1 VWSHNWRG
9 DPLEGLLL
17 RQKYRKVITVAFG
30 LCLLLALVN
39 VYVGTST
46 AWRRH
51 RTFIVSASGDTS
63 GVTDTVNIQTAFD
76 NAVEHRGSTVRLSY
90 GKFYLNKEI
99 VVVNFDGTFKGAG
112 EGKTIIQNTAAHP
125 FPLVSDPIWGPDG
138 PEGVGFAQMFLF
150 YQNGDTE
157 STAWHPYT
165 IKITDMT
172 IRVVR
177 ESETWILP
185 GMEWFTATSIN
196 PFFISGIARMECVE
210 DEISYFNLFC
220 HRLAI
225 EGIASEDYFGF
236 GSSAAHGIQFSG
248 SNFLHVNQLSGIFF
262 VKDCSF
268 KAVTDCILPLG
279 VFKDSLILIQGN
291 SLETVLWGIEA
302 YPGDSLLVISNNDI
316 CGVGAIPSFFPAYGI
331 IVDQLD
337 PESGKL
343 LVYRNTIECAD
354 GAVGMLLADES
365 YLAGGPI
372 TLSGYV
378 VCNTIIL
385 GGPNSVDMFNLC
397 SEDVK
402 FYHNTILGP

>member
-1 VWSHNWRG
+1 M
-9 DPLEGLLL
+9 EGLLL
-17 RQKYRKVITVAFG
+17 RQKLRKVITIAFG
-30 LCLLLALVN
+30 LCLVLALAN
-39 VYVGTST
+39 AYVGTSN

-51 RTFIVSASGDTS
+51 RTFSVSASGDTS
-63 GVTDTVNIQTAFD
+63 GVTDTANIQVAFD
-76 NAVEHRGSTVRLSY
+76 NAVEHRGSTVRL
-90 GKFYLNKEI
+90 GCGTFYLNKEI

-112 EGKTIIQNTAAHP
+112 EGNTIITNTEAHP
-125 FPLVSDPIWGPDG
+125 FPLVSDPIWGSDG

-150 YQNGDTE
+150 YQSENSM

-172 IRVVR
+172 IRAVG

-196 PFFISGIARMECVE
+196 PFFISGISRMECVE

-248 SNFLHVNQLSGIFF
+248 SNFLHVNQLSGLFS

-279 VFKDSLILIQGN
+279 VFKDSLILIQDN
-291 SLETVLWGIEA
+291 SLDTVLWGIKA

-316 CGVGAIPSFFPAYGI
+316 RGVGSIPSFFPAYGI

-337 PESGKL
+337 PQSGNM
-343 LVYRNTIECAD
+343 VVFHNTIECAD
-354 GAVGMLLADES
+354 GAVGMLLVDES
-365 YLAGGPI
+365 YLASGPI
-372 TLSGYV
+372 TLAGYV
-378 VCNTIIL
+378 VCNTVIL
-385 GGPNSVDMFNLC
+385 GGPNSVDILNLC

-402 FYHNTILGP
+402 FYHNTVLGP